1 VNQGFCLLD
10 DDELLF
16 TSLQITLRN
25 PWTGKKYDKNQPV
38 MRKGFLVLESSC
50 VMTVI
55 EAERIEKSKDHPLKI
70 LVVDDDDLNRRM
82 MRLLLV
88 RDGHDVQ
95 VVANGVEA
103 LDAIKEQRFD
113 VVFMDLQM
121 PIMDGYESS
130 RRIREWENGNFH
142 TYIVALTASYLPE
155 DGHLLFDAGIDN
167 FISKPFEVDHIKQ
180 LLNIIARSEQLPPAL
195 VHARVNGNSDKETV
209 LDTEKGIHQV
219 GGDLKTY
226 RELLAD
232 FIQELPT
239 RIGVLEQLFQERD
252 AATMAREAHNLKGV
266 SSNLGAMQLAECAA
280 KLDKQSNEG
289 YTDQNQTLIQ
299 DIKNAE
305 SRLQKIAT
313 DFLNRNQTIGAS
325 A

>member
-1 VNQGFCLLD
+1 
-10 DDELLF
+10 
-16 TSLQITLRN
+16 
-25 PWTGKKYDKNQPV
+25 
-38 MRKGFLVLESSC
+38 
-50 VMTVI
+50 MTVI
-55 EAERIEKSKDHPLKI
+55 VAEHIEKSIERHLKI

-103 LDAIKEQRFD
+103 FDAVKEQKFD

-130 RRIREWENGNFH
+130 RQIRKWENGNFH

-155 DGHLLFDAGIDN
+155 DGQLLFEAGIDN
-167 FISKPFEVDHIKQ
+167 YISKPYEVEHIKQ
-180 LLNIIARSEQLPPAL
+180 LLNIIARSEHLPVLDRKA
-195 VHARVNGNSDKETV
+195 NTGSDLDSV
-209 LDTEKGIHQV
+209 LDTEKGILQV

-232 FIQELPT
+232 FLQGLPG
-239 RIGVLEQLFQERD
+239 RIGILEQLYQNQD
-252 AATMAREAHNLKGV
+252 SATIAREAHNLKGV
-266 SSNLGAMQLAECAA
+266 SSNLGALELSKYAA
-280 KLDKQSNEG
+280 KLDEQSNEG
-289 YTDQNQTLIQ
+289 YTDQHQTLIE
-299 DIKNAE
+299 DLKNAE
-305 SRLQKIAT
+305 SHLQKIET
-313 DFLNRNQTIGAS
+313 DFLNKSQIIGAS

>member
-1 VNQGFCLLD
+1 MSG
-10 DDELLF
+10 
-16 TSLQITLRN
+16 S
-25 PWTGKKYDKNQPV
+25 
-38 MRKGFLVLESSC
+38 
-50 VMTVI
+50 
-55 EAERIEKSKDHPLKI
+55 EAERIEKSTERRLKI

-103 LDAIKEQRFD
+103 LDAVKEQRFD

-130 RRIREWENGNFH
+130 RRIREWENGHFH

-155 DGHLLFDAGIDN
+155 DGQLLFDAGIDN
-167 FISKPFEVDHIKQ
+167 YISKPFEVEHIKQ
-180 LLNIIARSEQLPPAL
+180 LLDIIARSEQLPPMMKL
-195 VHARVNGNSDKETV
+195 QARGSFDLDVV
-209 LDTEKGIHQV
+209 LDTERGIHQV

-232 FIQELPT
+232 FLQGLPG
-239 RIGVLEQLFQERD
+239 RIGTLEQLFQERD
-252 AATMAREAHNLKGV
+252 LATIAREAHNLKGV
-266 SSNLGAMQLAECAA
+266 SSNLGALELSKYAA
-280 KLDKQSNEG
+280 KLDEQSNEG
-289 YTDQNQTLIQ
+289 YTDQHQTLLQ
-299 DIKNAE
+299 DLKNAE
-305 SRLQKIAT
+305 SHLHKIAT
-313 DFLNRNQTIGAS
+313 DFLNKSQIIGAS